1 VNTPDAARLSLIDS
15 EIAEVRQGGARL
27 QLRFSAARVVSGT
40 AQPGSEAWWR
50 PGVSLQ
56 LTLSESVS
64 ESALQTLRGRLHEA
78 TLRLNDQT
86 LSLLPLPW
94 SVQGDIRL
102 ALQAGW
108 GDTVQLRASQA
119 SVVWD
124 AEARASPDL
133 AC

>member
-1 VNTPDAARLSLIDS
+1 
-15 EIAEVRQGGARL
+15 
-27 QLRFSAARVVSGT
+27 
-40 AQPGSEAWWR
+40 
-50 PGVSLQ
+50 LQ